1 MWSGVMCNFLSS
13 HGSNCDCF
21 SYLRPLFFL
30 SNTSCLLRTLQCT
43 LSVTFGACC
52 LSLLWLVWWYVK
64 HVKREICMK
73 RGRGKNEQFLKNL
86 FIKSLFKSCS
96 GAFDHMT
103 WLSSAEA
110 VFLVIIKWHL
120 SQICLKVQIK
130 KTKPSLINEL
140 IKHSVTS
147 DKLTYK

>member
-1 MWSGVMCNFLSS
+1 MCNFLSS

-30 SNTSCLLRTLQCT
+30 SNTSVHFISDIWRLLP
-43 LSVTFGACC
+43 VPA
-52 LSLLWLVWWYVK
+52 LVSMMICKTCKKGDLYE
-64 HVKREICMK
+64 KRK
-73 RGRGKNEQFLKNL
+73 GKNEQFLKNL